1 LQARRPEVLRSPRVL
16 QDGCP
21 DLLQAGCSHV
31 LQARRSEVL
40 RPASDL
46 LLEEEV
52 VQLQRSV
59 QAVQEESL
67 WLQQLLRPEADLL
80 QASRSQL
87 LCPEADLLQASR
99 SQLLRSA

>member
-1 LQARRPEVLRSPRVL
+1 MLRSEA
-16 QDGCP
+16 

-46 LLEEEV
+46 LPEDDLLQEKSLQA
-52 VQLQRSV
+52 VQLRWSV
-59 QAVQEESL
+59 QAIQEESL

-80 QASRSQL
+80 QAR
-87 LCPEADLLQASR
+87 R